1 MIPGKMLR
9 KYFFLA
15 VGIVLMF
22 VLLSFFLTDLVAR
35 NIRSNKE
42 FKQRQNL
49 APIFLAKTVDNLHFK
64 TKLEAVQNLVS
75 WHGENGPTLTLVN
88 DKAEVLF
95 SSTKNTPDLPEVDK
109 LSQLVKPYD
118 YIQTGGDSFLNGP
131 PPGAGFFGGGLGGPG
146 GPPPGGP
153 GGPPPP
159 PPGEGG
165 PNMRPPPRREMQT
178 TVIRLQGEPAQYLV
192 ISPPDFKNTSI
203 EKDFNPR
210 TFQFLG
216 MGSLF
221 LSLLIGIGVTLL
233 IIYLS
238 VNKKIN
244 EADGVIS
251 QIQSGNLKARFK
263 IVGNNEFS
271 EAMLRFNKMADE
283 IEKLVEHLRFV
294 ELARTKLL
302 QELAHDLRTPI
313 ASMKS
318 LLETLETKNNQ
329 LSSEVRQELLT
340 LSGRE
345 IEYFGKLVEDL
356 LLLSQVSEPH
366 YSTDTEKIDISEIV
380 TEEIEDQ
387 KIKNRNSDLK
397 IDFHVQASA
406 HKIEISGNR
415 VLFLRMLKNVFNN
428 AVSFTRQELRVAVT
442 LLDAHQFEI
451 IIDDDGPGFT
461 DDQIKQFGSRKMSR
475 QIIAQKDSKNGRL
488 SIGLGSV
495 VIKKICQLHRG
506 DVSVENRLNE
516 AGKVIGA
523 RVKLH
528 FDID

>member
-1 MIPGKMLR
+1 MIPGKMIR

-35 NIRSNKE
+35 NIRSNRE

-49 APIFLAKTVDNLHFK
+49 PPIFMAKTIDNLQFK
-64 TKLEAVQNLVS
+64 TKLEAVKSLVS
-75 WHGENGPTLTLVN
+75 WHEDNNGPSFTLLN
-88 DKAEVLF
+88 DKAEILY
-95 SSTKNTPDLPEVDK
+95 SSAEEDRELPAVER

-118 YIQTGGDSFLNGP
+118 YFYLNGDGFFNGP
-131 PPGAGFFGGGLGGPG
+131 PPGAGFFGGPG
-146 GPPPGGP
+146 GPPPGRP
-153 GGPPPP
+153 GGPPP
-159 PPGEGG
+159 EGMDRR
-165 PNMRPPPRREMQT
+165 PPPPRREMPT
-178 TVIRLQGEPAQYLV
+178 AVIRLMGEPAQYLV
-192 ISPPDFKNTSI
+192 IGPPNFKNSTI

-263 IVGNNEFS
+263 IAGNNEFS
-271 EAMLRFNKMADE
+271 EAMVRFNTMADE

-318 LLETLETKNNQ
+318 LLETLETKHSQ
-329 LSSEVRQELLT
+329 LTPEVRQELLT

-380 TEEIEDQ
+380 TEEVEDQ
-387 KIKNRNSDLK
+387 NIKNRNSDHK
-397 IDFHVQASA
+397 IDFKVVSPGQ
-406 HKIEISGNR
+406 KIEISGNR

-428 AVSFTRQELRVAVT
+428 AVSFARQQLKVT
-442 LLDAHQFEI
+442 ISLLDAHHFEI
-451 IIDDDGPGFT
+451 VIDDDGPGFT
-461 DDQIKQFGSRKMSR
+461 DEQIKQFGSRKMSR
-475 QIIAQKDSKNGRL
+475 QIIAQKDSKGGRL

-523 RVKLH
+523 RVKLR
-528 FDID
+528 FSLV

>member
-1 MIPGKMLR
+1 MMPGKMLR

-35 NIRSNKE
+35 NIRSNRE

-49 APIFLAKTVDNLHFK
+49 PPIFMAKTIDNLQFK
-64 TKLEAVQNLVS
+64 TKLEAVKNLVE
-75 WHGENGPTLTLVN
+75 WHNDQNGPSLTLLN
-88 DKAEVLF
+88 TQAEVLF
-95 SSTKNTPDLPEVDK
+95 SSSEAERELPTSEK
-109 LSQLVKPYD
+109 LAELMKPYD
-118 YIQTGGDSFLNGP
+118 YFYIGGEGFLNGP
-131 PPGAGFFGGGLGGPG
+131 PPGAGFFGGPPPGRPG
-146 GPPPGGP
+146 GPPPEGGP
-153 GGPPPP
+153 G
-159 PPGEGG
+159 
-165 PNMRPPPRREMQT
+165 RPPARREMKT
-178 TVIRLQGEPAQYLV
+178 AVIRLMGEPAQYLV
-192 ISPPDFKNTSI
+192 IGPPNFKNSTI

-238 VNKKIN
+238 VNKKIH

-263 IVGNNEFS
+263 IAGNNEFS

-318 LLETLETKNNQ
+318 LLETLETKNTQ
-329 LSSEVRQELLT
+329 LSDEVRQELLT

-366 YSTDTEKIDISEIV
+366 YSTDTEKINISEIV
-380 TEEIEDQ
+380 TEEVEDQ
-387 KIKNRNSDLK
+387 KIKTRNSENK
-397 IDFHVQASA
+397 INFQILSSSPV
-406 HKIEISGNR
+406 IEISGNR

-428 AVSFTRQELRVAVT
+428 AVSFARQELKVIVKPLNA
-442 LLDAHQFEI
+442 DHFEI
-451 IIDDDGPGFT
+451 VVEDDGPGFT
-461 DDQIKQFGSRKMSR
+461 NDQIKQFGSRKMSR
-475 QIIAQKDSKNGRL
+475 QIIAQKDSKGGRL

-506 DVSVENRLNE
+506 DVTVENRVDE

-523 RVKLH
+523 KVTLRFSLV
-528 FDID
+528 

>member
-1 MIPGKMLR
+1 MMPGKMIR

-35 NIRSNKE
+35 NIRSNRE

-49 APIFLAKTVDNLHFK
+49 PPIFMAKTIDNLQFK
-64 TKLEAVQNLVS
+64 TKLEAVKSLVS
-75 WHGENGPTLTLVN
+75 WHEDHNGPSLTLIN
-88 DKAEVLF
+88 SKAEVLY
-95 SSTKNTPDLPEVDK
+95 SSDSEERELPDIEK

-118 YIQTGGDSFLNGP
+118 YFYLSGEGFFNGP
-131 PPGAGFFGGGLGGPG
+131 PPGAGFFGGPG
-146 GPPPGGP
+146 GPPPGRP
-153 GGPPPP
+153 GGPPP
-159 PPGEGG
+159 EGFDR
-165 PNMRPPPRREMQT
+165 RPPPPRGMQT
-178 TVIRLQGEPAQYLV
+178 AVIRLIGEPAQYLV
-192 ISPPDFKNTSI
+192 IGPPNFKNSTI

-263 IVGNNEFS
+263 IAGNNEFS

-318 LLETLETKNNQ
+318 LLETLETKHSQ
-329 LSSEVRQELLT
+329 LSPEVRQELLT

-380 TEEIEDQ
+380 TEEVEDQ
-387 KIKNRNSDLK
+387 KIKNRNADQK
-397 IDFHVQASA
+397 IDFQVKTTA
-406 HKIEISGNR
+406 HKIEIAGNR

-428 AVSFTRQELRVAVT
+428 AVSFARHELKVT
-442 LLDAHQFEI
+442 VNLLEARHFEI
-451 IIDDDGPGFT
+451 VIDDDGPGFT
-461 DDQIKQFGSRKMSR
+461 EDQIKQFGSRKMSR
-475 QIIAQKDSKNGRL
+475 QIIAQKDSKGGRL

-523 RVKLH
+523 KVTLR
-528 FDID
+528 FNID